1 MDEDGNGVLNGQEL
15 VKLANWVFNSFHPDG
30 EAFTDEQ
37 KKQEAGKLL
46 SRIDKNDDGVL
57 EFDEFAGWFTK
68 TCIGIQKFR
77 QNRSQKDKDK
87 ATKGKVMLAYK

>member
-37 KKQEAGKLL
+37 KQ
-46 SRIDKNDDGVL
+46 
-57 EFDEFAGWFTK
+57 
-68 TCIGIQKFR
+68 
-77 QNRSQKDKDK
+77 
-87 ATKGKVMLAYK
+87 